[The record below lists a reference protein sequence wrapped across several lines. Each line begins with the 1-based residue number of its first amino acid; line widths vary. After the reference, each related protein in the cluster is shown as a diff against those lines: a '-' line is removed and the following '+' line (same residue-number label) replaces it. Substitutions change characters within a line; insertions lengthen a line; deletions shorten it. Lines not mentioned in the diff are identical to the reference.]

1 MAQVVI
7 HNKRAQKIEAAV
19 KDGNGKIVAI
29 VLAPHAKSDP
39 VDQASL
45 TDYTW
50 GLERRGHVKI
60 RKA

>member
-7 HNKRAQKIEAAV
+7 HNKRAQSIEAAV
-19 KDGNGKIVAI
+19 KDTNGKIVA
-29 VLAPHAKSDP
+29 VRLGPHEKSSP